1 MTDDITN
8 GPDEPDMVPAGVLVP
23 CVEILETI
31 TDYIEGALPPAR
43 SALVDEHLAYC
54 EGCRTALEQWHTVVD
69 LSGRVTTDD
78 LDAIEPTTR
87 ARLLESFREHHDP
100 GQ

>member
-8 GPDEPDMVPAGVLVP
+8 GPDEPDQIPPGVLVP
-23 CVEILETI
+23 CLEILDTI
-31 TDYIEGALPPAR
+31 TDYIEGALPPDR
-43 SALVDEHLAYC
+43 SALVDEHLVYC
-54 EGCRTALEQWHTVVD
+54 DGCRTVLEQWHTVVD
-69 LSGRVTTDD
+69 LAGRVTTDD

-87 ARLLESFREHHDP
+87 ARLLESFREHHEL

>member
-8 GPDEPDMVPAGVLVP
+8 GPAGPDQIPPGVLVP
-23 CVEILETI
+23 CLEILDTI
-31 TDYIEGALPPAR
+31 MDYIEGALPPDR

-54 EGCRTALEQWHTVVD
+54 DGCRTVLEQWHTVVD
-69 LSGRVTTDD
+69 LAGRVTTDD

-87 ARLLESFREHHDP
+87 ARLLQSFREHHEL

>member
-8 GPDEPDMVPAGVLVP
+8 GPGEADQVPPGVLVP

-31 TDYIEGALPPAR
+31 TDYIEGALPPDR

-54 EGCRTALEQWHTVVD
+54 DGCRTVLEQWHTVVH
-69 LSGRVTTDD
+69 LAGRVTTDD

-87 ARLLESFREHHDP
+87 ARLLESFREHHDLSS
-100 GQ
+100 

>member
-8 GPDEPDMVPAGVLVP
+8 GSDVPSQVPPGVLVP

-54 EGCRTALEQWHTVVD
+54 DGCRSVLEQWHTVVH
-69 LSGRVTTDD
+69 LAGRVSTDD
-78 LDAIEPTTR
+78 LHAIEPTTR
-87 ARLLESFREHHDP
+87 ARLLESFREHHNLNE
-100 GQ
+100 